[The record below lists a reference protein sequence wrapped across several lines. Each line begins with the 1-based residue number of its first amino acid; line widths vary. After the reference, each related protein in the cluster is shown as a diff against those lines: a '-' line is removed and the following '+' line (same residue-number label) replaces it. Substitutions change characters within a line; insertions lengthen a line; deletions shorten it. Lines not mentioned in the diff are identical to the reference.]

1 MSKKP
6 HFQSHSAPADM
17 HDDGVYFNKN
27 LKAKK
32 DSKNRTEQQIK
43 NEKTKNCDA
52 VRTHSTNI
60 DHNNLTHDEK
70 SKD

>member
-6 HFQSHSAPADM
+6 HFQSHKTPADM
-17 HDDGVYFNKN
+17 HDDGVHFNED

-32 DSKNRTEQQIK
+32 EARDRKEKQLE
-43 NEKTKNCDA
+43 NEETKNGDA
-52 VRTHSTNI
+52 LRDHTTNK
-60 DHNNLTHDEK
+60 DHNNLTHDEQ